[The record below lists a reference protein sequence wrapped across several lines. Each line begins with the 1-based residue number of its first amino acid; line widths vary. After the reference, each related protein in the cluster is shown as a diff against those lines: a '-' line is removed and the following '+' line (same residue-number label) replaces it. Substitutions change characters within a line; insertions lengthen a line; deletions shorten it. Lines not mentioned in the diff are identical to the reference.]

1 MASTVMTEGMETG
14 LLTKAEEFRGG
25 RVLWDRVRRESFT
38 EELGH

>member
-14 LLTKAEEFRGG
+14 LVTQAEFRGG
-25 RVLWDRVRRESFT
+25 RVLWDRVRRERFT